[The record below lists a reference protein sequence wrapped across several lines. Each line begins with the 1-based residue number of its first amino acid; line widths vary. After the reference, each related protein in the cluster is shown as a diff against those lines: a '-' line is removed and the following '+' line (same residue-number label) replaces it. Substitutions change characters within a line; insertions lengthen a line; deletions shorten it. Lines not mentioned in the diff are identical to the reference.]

1 MSSIELLEDVYE
13 KMIQSVTI
21 ALNLRDIDD
30 LFHSELIPFFEKHKG
45 ETSLYL
51 RILDSASDTNL
62 CFLSRKIKVK
72 VTKEFLE
79 ELAKMRILGF
89 NVNSKNVEISS
100 PDLDDDLISYDEEMD
115 IL

>member
-1 MSSIELLEDVYE
+1 
-13 KMIQSVTI
+13 
-21 ALNLRDIDD
+21 
-30 LFHSELIPFFEKHKG
+30 
-45 ETSLYL
+45 
-51 RILDSASDTNL
+51 
-62 CFLSRKIKVK
+62 LSRKIKVK

-79 ELAKMRILGF
+79 ELDKMRILGF